1 MSARV
6 IIVWGVHSEIKVGNR
21 TSVWLSFSQNKE
33 KIGLIKKLPM
43 ITRDC
48 FQMVGCNFSHKTPK
62 GSLCE
67 KENRKTISGVKST
80 CRTSNF
86 YNEFEGGKGVIG
98 NFEKDL

>member
-1 MSARV
+1 
-6 IIVWGVHSEIKVGNR
+6 
-21 TSVWLSFSQNKE
+21 
-33 KIGLIKKLPM
+33 
-43 ITRDC
+43 
-48 FQMVGCNFSHKTPK
+48 MVGCNFSHKTPK

-67 KENRKTISGVKST
+67 KENRKTISGGKST